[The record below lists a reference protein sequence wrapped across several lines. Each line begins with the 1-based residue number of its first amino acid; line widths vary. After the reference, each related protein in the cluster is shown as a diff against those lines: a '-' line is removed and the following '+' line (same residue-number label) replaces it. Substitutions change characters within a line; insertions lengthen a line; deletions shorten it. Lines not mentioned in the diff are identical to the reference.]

1 MSKELSKREK
11 ERILSQIKVRSSIL
25 GLEDYE
31 YSNKLNIDDNYGICS
46 SCKNFSIKK
55 SKYSIRKAYCFAD
68 RKIKLT
74 SDDPILECSDHDK
87 RGSMTL
93 EQMWAL
99 ATLIDE
105 DPKGKIGFVDDTIR

>member
-1 MSKELSKREK
+1 MKEALSKKEK
-11 ERILSQIKVRSSIL
+11 ERILSEIRVKSSIL

-46 SCKNFSIKK
+46 SCKNFSIKR
-55 SKYSIRKAYCFAD
+55 SKYSVKKASCFAD
-68 RKIKLT
+68 RRIKLT

-93 EQMWAL
+93 EQMWSL

-105 DPKGKIGFVDDTIR
+105 DPKGKIGFVDGTIR